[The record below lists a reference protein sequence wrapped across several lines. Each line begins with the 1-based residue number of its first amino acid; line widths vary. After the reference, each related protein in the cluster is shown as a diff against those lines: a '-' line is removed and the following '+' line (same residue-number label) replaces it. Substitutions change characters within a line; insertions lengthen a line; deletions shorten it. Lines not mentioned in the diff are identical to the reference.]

1 MELRRRNYK
10 IIIGVIT
17 LVLIVIFS
25 FLYTFNKGLF
35 YNNET
40 LREELRSQNQNSDF
54 VAKLL
59 GAKQIVVHY
68 PMTDNDVLNN
78 KFKKEAIDV
87 LNNINKENYNNKYI
101 NIDYKI
107 NEYNDYISFGYD
119 DMELYNKYQTDDNN
133 IELKEKF
140 DAYLIKLISNEI
152 IYNIKLNY
160 SLIDR
165 TSNLEFY
172 NKVWNDEIE
181 YKTHIYKDELIVC
194 LDKEYNYIRFSI
206 DLEEISNHID
216 LELGIKQTLNDT
228 YRIRKRYVNP
238 NKPKVAFTF
247 DDGPYSIVT
256 NRLIEEMIKLDAV
269 GTFYMLGNRVFDE
282 SQHDTINNIIL
293 YGNEIGNHSVSHP
306 NLVWLSDKKLDHE
319 LHAVDNYMIEH
330 FQYEIKTFRPP
341 YGSFNNRIDDIVE
354 DEIILWDVDSLDW
367 KYRDTDPTYNEIM
380 NNVRDGSIILLHDL
394 YDTSVD
400 AALLAMKE
408 LLKQGYQFVTV
419 SELLH

>member
-40 LREELRSQNQNSDF
+40 LREELRSQNQSSDF

-119 DMELYNKYQTDDNN
+119 DMELYNKYQADDNN

-172 NKVWNDEIE
+172 NRVWNDEIE

-194 LDKEYNYIRFSI
+194 LNEEYNYIRFSI

-216 LELGIKQTLNDT
+216 LELGIKQTLNDSD
-228 YRIRKRYVNP
+228 RIRKRYVNP

-256 NRLIEEMIKLDAV
+256 NRLIEEMLKLDAV

-341 YGSFNNRIDDIVE
+341 YGSFNNRIDDMLE

-367 KYRDTDPTYNEIM
+367 KYRETDPTYNEIM
-380 NNVRDGSIILLHDL
+380 NNVKDGSIILLHDL

-419 SELLH
+419 SELLN

>member
-25 FLYTFNKGLF
+25 LLYTFNKGLF

-78 KFKKEAIDV
+78 KFKKEAINV

-194 LDKEYNYIRFSI
+194 LDKEYNYIRFSM

-216 LELGIKQTLNDT
+216 LELGIKQTLNDSD
-228 YRIRKRYVNP
+228 RIRKRYVNP

-341 YGSFNNRIDDIVE
+341 YGSFNNRIDDMLE

-367 KYRDTDPTYNEIM
+367 KYRETDPTYNEIM
-380 NNVRDGSIILLHDL
+380 NNVKDGSIILLHDL